1 MSYWEVDEYR
11 EIPLEKQGGMFS
23 GIFDLMGGDKA
34 KRDIERDLSSSYS
47 SDYSDATSEQSS
59 LSEVVPYRPPS
70 PRHETERKVD
80 PTKESPCVKSRPK
93 FREEEEEEEEEEE
106 DSEDSSADTVNFET
120 ACQIV
125 MYDTLLMWK
134 DPPPPSP
141 KLIEG
146 PKEDS
151 FSQVMNDTL
160 LLWKT
165 PHSPHRC
172 LRIEESQR
180 RLYES
185 DSCASS
191 RYSHISA
198 ESSSKFSN
206 ASLKGPS
213 KSACRNA
220 LEQLQKKQKS
230 ELPTTEN
237 PFQSE
242 AMMRL
247 YDRDKESHKLL
258 GKRNRSVSSLG
269 DTDSIVS
276 FSSTDFPITS
286 VEGSHNA
293 MKESFILEK
302 PFTTLPVPTSLDL
315 GAIQG
320 LQVTAP
326 PLASPQAD
334 FSTTFAQFSPKE
346 HAQGISSACMQD
358 RDKIVHDKVTEIK
371 MKKNLYNEGRSGK
384 TEICLSPEATAF
396 LDNRAADHSVPF
408 EDPTLLK
415 LAAELDSLRSR
426 LSTSENVAVSKF
438 ARSIG
443 EGTDIDE
450 ATVLTLTSH
459 ASTLND
465 QSETPPMTNTPEIA
479 LLCEATVRNAPSS
492 SSTQI
497 DAEDL
502 DNENVDTDKEQN
514 VTSLTQDTTACSPGE
529 TLTWSSNDIES
540 PVETSEV
547 KSVKTPAEARKERLV
562 TLMSTVMKTPA
573 EARKERLV
581 SLMSKLANVNT
592 KTEEESDL
600 VHESKGGENPSSTI
614 AHISDDEESTHAS
627 SLCSK
632 QDDVT
637 SQNERNH
644 IAVTC
649 QNSFL
654 PTLETAMSLI
664 SFAAVDP
671 TLASI
676 IEENECPY
684 GDEEMYPTANAI
696 ESCSTKEEY
705 QVAPALDTLP
715 SSISFGMLDHNPSMI
730 SFATTDV
737 APLTIEPGEVQI
749 ESSSRKTPDNLY
761 GKVEQTLP
769 LPETTKTAQLP
780 SLVPTVAKSSG
791 AVSSISKTRAG
802 SLRPS
807 TVKTVKSIL
816 KALVTGDQPD
826 LDTVRALIIKSK
838 APRLNEEEIMTEAMS
853 WSAAGKADPINI
865 LLKDMELY
873 AVHEKVHYGE
883 LSSAGVFLIQSS
895 DVIRSFIDDQKRSSK
910 TLQVADPVLCHE
922 AQKESDVSDDIQGP
936 FCGNHNKTTQYTAG
950 SNVVSQDFSSSKPS
964 DDVVDSAPSVAAPVV
979 AAASTVN
986 PSFSQEASPFPDPIN
1001 VNSLMTNQCGV
1012 TVRAPGQ
1019 DRRLPK
1025 PPMPELEAARFAD
1038 SESEKRSR
1046 SISLTEAG
1054 LDMRLPKSRAP
1065 SPESELARLTDSDS
1079 EKQEQPVSLADAGPD
1094 KKLLK
1099 ASLPESGAARF
1110 VDSESE
1116 TRSRSISLTEA
1127 GLDMRLRKSK
1137 APSLES
1143 EAEKL
1148 TDSGS
1153 EKRKQSIS
1161 LADLSPNNR
1170 LPKTPLPES
1179 EVARSANSGSQ
1190 IRKQSSSITDAGAD
1204 KRLSKHPSPES
1215 EAEKLIDSGSEKHEQ
1230 PVSLADASPDKRL
1243 PKTPL
1248 PESEAA
1254 RFADSGSQIR
1264 KQSSS
1269 ITDAGAHKRLSKHP
1283 SPESEAEKLTDSGS
1297 EKQKQ
1302 SISLADASPDKRLP
1316 KTPLPESEAAAFA
1329 DSGSQIRKQS
1339 SSLTDA
1345 GADKRLSKH
1354 PFPESEAENLTD
1366 SEKRKQSISLADASP
1381 DKRLPKT
1388 PLPESEAAS
1397 FADSGSQR
1405 QKQSSSLTDAGKHMR
1420 LSKHPFP
1427 ESEAEKLTDP
1437 GSEKRKQ
1444 SISFADASLEKRQ
1457 PKTTLP
1463 ESEPTRFADSSSQ
1476 RQKKSYSL
1484 TEAGTHKRLPKAPSP
1499 ESETDR
1505 FTDSGSQRRKQ
1516 SNSLSGLVTKL
1527 EAVKKARPK
1536 IEVHDSKETEGGV
1549 SSTKDA
1555 WPNLRDRVTASVPWD
1570 GKKDEVSTDL
1580 APPKKNGHIALSSV
1594 IMKLKTT
1601 PMQSYRKDKA
1611 ITPPASS
1618 EIALDE
1624 SKPASSGGSASLE
1637 AVVRK
1642 MKMATGAALS
1652 REVMRQQTVRK

>member
-1 MSYWEVDEYR
+1 
-11 EIPLEKQGGMFS
+11 
-23 GIFDLMGGDKA
+23 
-34 KRDIERDLSSSYS
+34 
-47 SDYSDATSEQSS
+47 
-59 LSEVVPYRPPS
+59 
-70 PRHETERKVD
+70 
-80 PTKESPCVKSRPK
+80 
-93 FREEEEEEEEEEE
+93 
-106 DSEDSSADTVNFET
+106 
-120 ACQIV
+120 

-165 PHSPHRC
+165 PHSPHRR
-172 LRIEESQR
+172 LRIEDSQR
-180 RLYES
+180 RLHES

-206 ASLKGPS
+206 ASTKGPN

-220 LEQLQKKQKS
+220 LEQLQKKQKR

-247 YDRDKESHKLL
+247 YDRDDESHKLL

-269 DTDSIVS
+269 DSESIVS

-286 VEGSHNA
+286 AEGSHNA
-293 MKESFILEK
+293 IKESFILEK

-326 PLASPQAD
+326 PVATPQAD
-334 FSTTFAQFSPKE
+334 FSTTFAQFLPKG

-358 RDKIVHDKVTEIK
+358 RDKIVKDKVIEIK

-384 TEICLSPEATAF
+384 TGICLSPEATAF

-408 EDPTLLK
+408 EDPPLLK

-426 LSTSENVAVSKF
+426 LSTSENGAVSKF
-438 ARSIG
+438 VRSIG
-443 EGTDIDE
+443 EGIDIDE

-465 QSETPPMTNTPEIA
+465 QSEMPPMTNTPEIA
-479 LLCEATVRNAPSS
+479 LLCEATVRNESSS

-502 DNENVDTDKEQN
+502 GNENVDTDKEQN
-514 VTSLTQDTTACSPGE
+514 VTSLTQDPTACSPEE

-562 TLMSTVMKTPA
+562 TLMSTFMKTPA

-581 SLMSKLANVNT
+581 SLMSKLANMNT
-592 KTEEESDL
+592 ETEEESDR
-600 VHESKGGENPSSTI
+600 VHESKGGENPSLAI

-632 QDDVT
+632 QDDVA

-649 QNSFL
+649 QNSFV

-671 TLASI
+671 TAST
-676 IEENECPY
+676 IEENECPD

-696 ESCSTKEEY
+696 ESCSTEEEY
-705 QVAPALDTLP
+705 QVAPALDTTP
-715 SSISFGMLDHNPSMI
+715 SSISFGTFDHNPSMI
-730 SFATTDV
+730 SFGTTDV
-737 APLTIEPGEVQI
+737 APLTIEPGEGQI
-749 ESSSRKTPDNLY
+749 DSSSRKTPDNLY
-761 GKVEQTLP
+761 GKVEQSLP

-807 TVKTVKSIL
+807 TVGTVKSIL
-816 KALVTGDQPD
+816 KDLVTGDQPD
-826 LDTVRALIIKSK
+826 LDTIRALIIKSK
-838 APRLNEEEIMTEAMS
+838 APRLNQEEIMTEAMS

-873 AVHEKVHYGE
+873 AVHEKLHYGE

-910 TLQVADPVLCHE
+910 TLQIADPVLCHE
-922 AQKESDVSDDIQGP
+922 AQKKSDISDDIQGP
-936 FCGNHNKTTQYTAG
+936 FCGNNNETTQYTAG

-964 DDVVDSAPSVAAPVV
+964 DDPTVDSAPSVAAPVVAAPVV

-986 PSFSQEASPFPDPIN
+986 PSFAQEASPVPDPIN
-1001 VNSLMTNQCGV
+1001 VNSLMTNQYGV
-1012 TVRAPGQ
+1012 DVRAPGQ

-1025 PPMPELEAARFAD
+1025 PPTPELQAARFAD

-1046 SISLTEAG
+1046 SISLTEAD
-1054 LDMRLPKSRAP
+1054 LDTRLPKSKAP
-1065 SPESELARLTDSDS
+1065 SPESEVAMLTDSDS

-1094 KKLLK
+1094 KKLSK
-1099 ASLPESGAARF
+1099 ASLPESEAARF
-1110 VDSESE
+1110 ADTGSQIRKQS
-1116 TRSRSISLTEA
+1116 SSLTEA
-1127 GLDMRLRKSK
+1127 GLDMRLPKSK
-1137 APSLES
+1137 APSPESEAEKLTDSDSEKRKQSISLADASPNKRLPKTPLPESEAARSANSGSQIRKQSSSMTDAGADKRLSKHPSPESEAEKLTDSDSEKREQPVSLADAGPDKKLSKAPLPESEAARFLDTGSQIRKQSSSLTDVGAHMRLSKHPSPES

-1161 LADLSPNNR
+1161 LADASPDKI
-1170 LPKTPLPES
+1170 LPKTSLPES
-1179 EVARSANSGSQ
+1179 EAAAFADSGSQ
-1190 IRKQSSSITDAGAD
+1190 IRKHSSSLTDAGAD

-1215 EAEKLIDSGSEKHEQ
+1215 EAEKLTDSDSEKREQ
-1230 PVSLADASPDKRL
+1230 PVSLADAGPDKKL
-1243 PKTPL
+1243 SKPPL

-1254 RFADSGSQIR
+1254 RFADTGSQIR
-1264 KQSSS
+1264 KQSRSL
-1269 ITDAGAHKRLSKHP
+1269 TDKRLSKHP

-1297 EKQKQ
+1297 EK
-1302 SISLADASPDKRLP
+1302 
-1316 KTPLPESEAAAFA
+1316 
-1329 DSGSQIRKQS
+1329 
-1339 SSLTDA
+1339 
-1345 GADKRLSKH
+1345 
-1354 PFPESEAENLTD
+1354 
-1366 SEKRKQSISLADASP
+1366 RKQSISLADAS
-1381 DKRLPKT
+1381 
-1388 PLPESEAAS
+1388 
-1397 FADSGSQR
+1397 Q
-1405 QKQSSSLTDAGKHMR
+1405 
-1420 LSKHPFP
+1420 
-1427 ESEAEKLTDP
+1427 
-1437 GSEKRKQ
+1437 
-1444 SISFADASLEKRQ
+1444 EKRQ

-1463 ESEPTRFADSSSQ
+1463 STRFADSGPQ
-1476 RQKKSYSL
+1476 RQKQSNSL
-1484 TEAGTHKRLPKAPSP
+1484 IDAGTHKKLPKAPSP

-1516 SNSLSGLVTKL
+1516 SNSLSGLVTEL
-1527 EAVKKARPK
+1527 QAVKKARPK
-1536 IEVHDSKETEGGV
+1536 IEVHDSKETEGGA
-1549 SSTKDA
+1549 SSTKDT
-1555 WPNLRDRVTASVPWD
+1555 WPNLRDRVTAPVPWD

-1594 IMKLKTT
+1594 VMKLKTT

-1618 EIALDE
+1618 EISLDE
-1624 SKPASSGGSASLE
+1624 SKPASSVGSASLE
-1637 AVVRK
+1637 AVVMK

-1652 REVMRQQTVRK
+1652 REKLRQQTVRM